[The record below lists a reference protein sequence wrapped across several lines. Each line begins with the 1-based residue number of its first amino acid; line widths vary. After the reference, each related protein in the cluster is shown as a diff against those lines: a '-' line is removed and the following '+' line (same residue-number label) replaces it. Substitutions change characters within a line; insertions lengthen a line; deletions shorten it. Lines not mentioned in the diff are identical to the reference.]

1 MNEEVNR
8 KNVSKNMRKSYE
20 NNRRMITRTSSF
32 NMKEQVALRK
42 KNKICNEEPL
52 VFKKILQHNSI

>member
-8 KNVSKNMRKSYE
+8 KNVSKNMRKSDE

-32 NMKEQVALRK
+32 NMKERVALRK

-52 VFKKILQHNSI
+52 VFKKILQLNSI